1 MVLDALRGALGF
13 LTRLPVGRDERAW
26 EAFRRTPAAFPLAGY
41 AVGALLTV
49 PFLLPGPAP
58 TIALAFLLSIYL
70 VTGINHA
77 DGVADLGDA
86 AVVHGTPEERREV
99 MRDTTVGVGALLALG
114 VVLVGLALAGLS
126 LAALPLAAAA
136 AVVLAA
142 EVGAKLS
149 MAFLI
154 CLGEPAHEGMGSR
167 FVGRGRRALVW
178 PLLVAFPITLLSLP
192 ALAAVAGA
200 ALSGAL
206 LRSWASHRLGGV
218 SGDVLGAANEV
229 GRVVALHAGVVVW
242 TLS

>member
-1 MVLDALRGALGF
+1 MAIDALRGALGF
-13 LTRLPVGRDERAW
+13 LTRIPVGRDENAW

-41 AVGALLTV
+41 PVGALLAV
-49 PFLLPGPAP
+49 PLLLPGPAP
-58 TIALAFLLSIYL
+58 TVAFAFLVSVYL

-86 AVVHGTPEERREV
+86 AVVHGSPEERREV
-99 MRDTTVGVGALLALG
+99 MRDTTTGVGAVLALG
-114 VVLVGLALAGLS
+114 LVLVGLALAGLS

-136 AVVLAA
+136 TIVVAA

-149 MAFLI
+149 MALLC
-154 CLGEPAHEGMGSR
+154 CLGEPAHEGMGSQ
-167 FVGRGRRALVW
+167 FIGRGRNALVG
-178 PLLVAFPITLLSLP
+178 PLLVAVPVTFLSIP

-206 LRSWASHRLGGV
+206 LGIWATRRLGGV
-218 SGDVLGAANEV
+218 SGDVLGVANEV

>member
-1 MVLDALRGALGF
+1 MVLNALRGALGF
-13 LTRLPVGRDERAW
+13 LTRLPVGRDERSW

-41 AVGALLTV
+41 FIGVLLVV
-49 PFLLPGPAP
+49 PLALPGPAP
-58 TIALAFLLSIYL
+58 TVALAFLVSIYL
-70 VTGINHA
+70 VTRINHA

-86 AVVHGTPEERREV
+86 AVVHGDREKRREV
-99 MRDTTVGVGALLALG
+99 MRDTTTGVGAVLALG
-114 VVLVGLALAGLS
+114 TVLTGLALAGLS

-149 MAFLI
+149 MALLI
-154 CLGEPAHEGMGSR
+154 CLGEPAHEGMGSQ
-167 FVGRGRRALVW
+167 FVGQGRRALVG
-178 PLLVAFPITLLSLP
+178 PLLVALPVTLLSLP

-206 LRSWASHRLGGV
+206 LERWATRRLGGV

-229 GRVVALHAGVVVW
+229 GRLVALHAGVVVW